1 MRAAPTSQEFVMGHM
16 SHKPHWKDLNSKRKT
31 GIVIL
36 SMAQFALTAAAYRDL
51 IKRPADQVDGP
62 KVAWGVAL
70 LVHWI
75 GPIAYFAKGRKA

>member
-1 MRAAPTSQEFVMGHM
+1 MGHM

-31 GIVIL
+31 GIVL
-36 SMAQFALTAAAYRDL
+36 VSMAQFALTAAAYRDL

-62 KVAWGVAL
+62 TVAWGVAL

-75 GPIAYFAKGRKA
+75 GPIAYFAKGRKP